1 MPSASA
7 SSSSGAAAVNHRASN
22 VRSTLQV
29 VPWRD
34 ATVETIGFP
43 ARSDYVEWFWLPVLG
58 PSATWLLRR
67 IDAGFDEF
75 PDGYMLDTRE
85 TARALG
91 IAARDDAGTIFAR
104 AIERLHTFGVAHG
117 ATDAYAVRRV
127 LPPVSHRHLQRMPQH
142 LRDAHDAWVVQGAAL
157 TAAA

>member
-1 MPSASA
+1 M
-7 SSSSGAAAVNHRASN
+7 
-22 VRSTLQV
+22 

-34 ATVETIGFP
+34 ATVEATGFA

-67 IDAGFDEF
+67 IDSGFDQF
-75 PDGYMLDTRE
+75 PDGYLLDTRE

-91 IAARDDAGTIFAR
+91 IAARDDAGTIFTR
-104 AIERLHTFGVAHG
+104 AIDRLHAFGIAHG

-127 LPPVSHRHLQRMPQH
+127 LPPVSHRHLQRMPPH
-142 LRDAHDAWVVQGAAL
+142 LRDAHPAWLIAGGVAA
-157 TAAA
+157 